1 MKISNDKSLFLSR
14 VCVFAFAVILAAL
27 VAGAPWI
34 WPFVLHRAGVVRL
47 YITVTYVSAV
57 PAGVVL
63 YCLHRLLASAAAADV
78 FTDANVARLRAV
90 SWCLAAAAA
99 VYAAGGF
106 FDWYLF
112 VLAVAAAFAALI
124 VRVLKNVLA
133 EAVELKRENDFTI

>member
-1 MKISNDKSLFLSR
+1 MKIPNDKSLLISR
-14 VCVFAFAVILAAL
+14 VCVALFALVLAVL

-47 YITVTYVSAV
+47 YVTVTYLSAV

-63 YCLHRLLASAAAADV
+63 YCLHRLLSSAAAADV
-78 FTDANVARLRAV
+78 FTDANVARLRAI
-90 SWCLAAAAA
+90 SWCLAAAAL
-99 VYAAGGF
+99 VYAGGGF

-112 VLAVAAAFAALI
+112 VLAVCAAFAALI

>member
-1 MKISNDKSLFLSR
+1 MKIPNDKSLLLSR
-14 VCVFAFAVILAAL
+14 VCVYAFAAILAVL

-34 WPFVLHRAGVVRL
+34 WPFILHRTGVVRL

-99 VYAAGGF
+99 VYAVGGF

-112 VLAVAAAFAALI
+112 VLAAAAAFVALI